1 MRSASQTRIRDR
13 CAACRSYS
21 SVLELPPINCTPT
34 TKTKPTSSSTPI
46 FSHNHFGSLL
56 FCSRCSDLLA
66 LPGDDDEIVCDACGQ
81 VEDAA
86 AYENQTITTR
96 SHSAAFPS
104 SLRQKKTSLV
114 KHTGDVEKKKVY
126 VDEMCENVAMNA
138 CRSRR
143 CNSDPPMKEPRVSTL
158 ASEVGITRG

>member
-1 MRSASQTRIRDR
+1 M
-13 CAACRSYS
+13 
-21 SVLELPPINCTPT
+21 VPT

-114 KHTGDVEKKKVY
+114 KHTGDVEKRKYMSMK
-126 VDEMCENVAMNA
+126 CAKNVATNA

-143 CNSDPPMKEPRVSTL
+143 CNSGPPMKEPRFSTL
-158 ASEVGITRG
+158 ASDVGIKRG

>member
-1 MRSASQTRIRDR
+1 MA
-13 CAACRSYS
+13 
-21 SVLELPPINCTPT
+21 PT
-34 TKTKPTSSSTPI
+34 TTPKSTSVTPVSSK
-46 FSHNHFGSLL
+46 NHFGSLL
-56 FCSRCSDLLA
+56 FCSRCGDLLA

-96 SHSAAFPS
+96 SHPAAFPS

-126 VDEMCENVAMNA
+126 VDEMCEKCGNERMSVKTMQL
-138 CRSRR
+138 RSADEGATVFYSCER
-143 CNSDPPMKEPRVSTL
+143 C
-158 ASEVGITRG
+158 GHQTRLNN